1 MAAEVASA
9 FGFGHRYSGSKDSK
23 DTSTH
28 RNDQLNDGRDS
39 TRSTIVLTSE
49 KTSFSSVKGWS
60 SSASLSNKRYYGSL
74 PVSTEDMVEKV
85 RDKGDAY
92 LSIHPL
98 VHPLIHL
105 LIHSSYHLTY
115 QHTLIDR

>member
-28 RNDQLNDGRDS
+28 RNEQLNDGRDS

-85 RDKGDAY
+85 RDGVMGDEERCLPINTPSNTPYAY
-92 LSIHPL
+92 ILC
-98 VHPLIHL
+98 IHL
-105 LIHSSYHLTY
+105 LIYSY
-115 QHTLIDR
+115 